1 MFTRKVLSDCEGAVA
16 CQLFFQSLYQ
26 TQAGDTYVEP
36 LLNLT
41 RQRMQDD
48 PTPIELKKH
57 LLGIFMASMYYSA
70 PLTLQYL
77 EAQNMTSQLVE
88 EMCNI
93 RTSFSAEYERRF
105 FIVGLSRMLL
115 CQQLPASL
123 QPQLLRLLNEIVE
136 AISQLHDQV
145 TKKVK
150 AQANKEARD
159 DSDDESEDEEDDDI
173 SDEGDAEESKKKGK
187 GTKTNTNMDEDN
199 GESSVTPAADTNT
212 MDDDQLGFVESAAKG
227 NDDDDDDPSE
237 DPNDNADDDAS
248 DDDDEDVEFVS

>member
-212 MDDDQLGFVESAAKG
+212 MDDDQLGFVDSAAKG